1 MWYVGISMAT
11 AEGFF
16 ETATLRSVSF
26 TFELEVYRGP
36 RFY

>member
-1 MWYVGISMAT
+1 MSWYVENSM
-11 AEGFF
+11 ELP
-16 ETATLRSVSF
+16 ATLRSVSF